1 MRSLY
6 DSPVPWTRIPWRLLV
21 DHAPL
26 IVEAARRLY
35 AGPRPGPLRGAPG
48 ERTTV
53 ESLRRAVEQLEARD
67 AQHAELF
74 TDLARQV
81 QDMTMALETLR
92 ARMRW
97 AWLGVALALIVS
109 LLATLLLRR

>member
-1 MRSLY
+1 M
-6 DSPVPWTRIPWRLLV
+6 PWTRIPWRLLI

-35 AGPRPGPLRGAPG
+35 AGSRPGPLGGGPG

-53 ESLRRAVEQLEARD
+53 ESLQHAVEQLEARD

-74 TDLARQV
+74 ADLARQV
-81 QDMTMALETLR
+81 QDVTTALEALHSR
-92 ARMRW
+92 LRW

-109 LLATLLLRR
+109 VLTALLLRR

>member
-1 MRSLY
+1 
-6 DSPVPWTRIPWRLLV
+6 VPWTKIPWRLLI

-35 AGPRPGPLRGAPG
+35 AGPRPGPLRGGPG
-48 ERTTV
+48 ERMTV
-53 ESLRRAVEQLEARD
+53 ESLQRAVEQLEARD

-74 TDLARQV
+74 ADLARQV
-81 QDMTMALETLR
+81 QDMTTALEVLR
-92 ARMRW
+92 ARLRW

-109 LLATLLLRR
+109 LLTALLLRR